1 MTAIFPLAVWQ
12 PGTLQPSTPVND
24 NALRVEVLQ
33 RGATS
38 ILSTP
43 PGSPADGDVHIVGAS
58 PTGAWSTFAQND
70 VVIWR
75 SGTWYRFA
83 PFTGWLK
90 QVGTEVRR
98 FDGSAWVVVTG
109 GGGGGAVPVQ
119 DEGAVVVA
127 APTAINF
134 VGNGVT
140 TTSVGG
146 VATVNIPGGGGGGGS
161 VADPGDQSWGFIVA
175 DTDGGN
181 FSRLGGFTVEARN
194 GAQFR
199 NVSAASLADSLPRI
213 ASGSFAT
220 PTSVCGFRGTTA
232 APFCIG
238 PSANIGGFTVKHR
251 VIVGQ
256 GADTPS
262 HRFFAGLRNWFQNA
276 VDEQPSSLT
285 DIIGIGYDS
294 ADTQLQVIHNDAS
307 GAATKVPLGA
317 SFPKPTI
324 PLSRV
329 YDIELSATAG
339 SGQVAYV
346 VADVATGARAT
357 GTISTNLPAGTT
369 MLTFYDYLSA
379 GGTSTAVSLEACWWY
394 FRIGKPRP

>member
-43 PGSPADGDVHIVGAS
+43 PISPADGQLHIVGAS

-119 DEGAVVVA
+119 DEGSVVVA

-134 VGNGVT
+134 VGSGVT
-140 TTSVGG
+140 TTNVGG
-146 VATVNIPGGGGGGGS
+146 VATVNIPGGGGGGAGFYGTFLAPNQGSGIAFPDDTFLRVQREAAGEQMARLNQFRSAGKHYFEFLVSAIGSGVCTFGIAQSAANTNEGVGVTAATTSRSASWGVLSSSGNKYHGS
-161 VADPGDQSWGFIVA
+161 VSSYGSSITTSDVIMVA
-175 DTDGGN
+175 VDFNTSSVWMGK
-181 FSRLGGFTVEARN
+181 N
-194 GAQFR
+194 GTWF
-199 NVSAASLADSLPRI
+199 
-213 ASGSFAT
+213 ASGN
-220 PTSVCGFRGTTA
+220 PA
-232 APFCIG
+232 A
-238 PSANIGGFTVKHR
+238 NT
-251 VIVGQ
+251 
-256 GADTPS
+256 
-262 HRFFAGLRNWFQNA
+262 
-276 VDEQPSSLT
+276 
-285 DIIGIGYDS
+285 
-294 ADTQLQVIHNDAS
+294 
-307 GAATKVPLGA
+307 GAA
-317 SFPKPTI
+317 F
-324 PLSRV
+324 
-329 YDIELSATAG
+329 
-339 SGQVAYV
+339 
-346 VADVATGARAT
+346 
-357 GTISTNLPAGTT
+357 TNLVGLIAP
-369 MLTFYDYLSA
+369 
-379 GGTSTAVSLEACWWY
+379 AVSLGGNAIIVCRTKLGDFSYSPPSGFSQWAA
-394 FRIGKPRP
+394 